1 MPTSSSDGSCCTH
14 YRTAFTAS
22 ATTAISP
29 TAPATISPAVVGC
42 SMPLTLVPAS
52 VPTHSPKKI
61 PRLPHPPSPSVPIAA
76 APYGGSQPCHAP
88 ATLRHSPVTHHDR
101 AADVDRDRARPPHI
115 GQQCPQRHRTA
126 DQSSSSR
133 KPFLRALQIDTIAT
147 HSFRAMAT
155 LGNKLPSTRC
165 RRPSIARD
173 CYRSGHY
180 PHSAQPPAASFNPA
194 SMRSR
199 STSRP
204 SLDLATRPHRTLKIA
219 H

>member
-1 MPTSSSDGSCCTH
+1 VGPRVSSVVPVTQHAGRPSPD
-14 YRTAFTAS
+14 S

-52 VPTHSPKKI
+52 VPTNSPKKI
-61 PRLPHPPSPSVPIAA
+61 PRLPQPPSPSVPIAA

-133 KPFLRALQIDTIAT
+133 NPLLRALQIDTIAT

-155 LGNKLPSTRC
+155 RGNKLPSTRC

-173 CYRSGHY
+173 CYRS
-180 PHSAQPPAASFNPA
+180 
-194 SMRSR
+194 
-199 STSRP
+199 
-204 SLDLATRPHRTLKIA
+204 LATIPIVPNLPQLRSIRLL
-219 H
+219 